1 MLRPNGR
8 EVRFRLRKSTA
19 RDSPCQAVT
28 MCGRYASFLPPEA
41 IARFFRTTN
50 TLPNIGPS
58 WNVAPSQ
65 QAMVVRRHPDT
76 GERHLD
82 LLQWG
87 LLPYWTKEPAQA
99 RRPINAKAETAATS
113 PMFRQAFAKRRAL
126 VPAGAFYEWRKT
138 RIAKQPFAIARSG
151 GDPLAFAGLWEGYRW
166 PSDETTRSFC
176 IITTE
181 PNALMVPIHDRM
193 PVVLEPSDWPVWLG
207 EADGDPAALLRPA
220 ADGVLR
226 AWPIST
232 RVNAPR
238 NNTPDLLDELE
249 PSFAD

>member
-1 MLRPNGR
+1 MPG
-8 EVRFRLRKSTA
+8 
-19 RDSPCQAVT
+19 

-41 IARFFRTTN
+41 VARFFRTTN
-50 TLPNIGPS
+50 ALPNIGPS

-65 QAMVVRRHPDT
+65 QAMVVRRHPET

-87 LLPYWTKEPAQA
+87 LLPYWIKEPAQA
-99 RRPINAKAETAATS
+99 RRPINARVEAIATS
-113 PMFRQAFAKRRAL
+113 SMFRQAFAKRRAL
-126 VPAGAFYEWRKT
+126 VPAGAFYGWRKT
-138 RIAKQPFAIARSG
+138 RIAKQPFAIARSDG
-151 GDPLAFAGLWEGYRW
+151 EPLAFAGLWEGYRW
-166 PSDETTRSFC
+166 PSGEVTRSFC
-176 IITTE
+176 VITTE
-181 PNALMVPIHDRM
+181 PNALTVPIHDRM
-193 PVVLEPSDWPVWLG
+193 PAVLEPADWPVWLG
-207 EADGDPAALLRPA
+207 EADGDPVALLRPA
-220 ADGVLR
+220 ADDVLR

>member
-1 MLRPNGR
+1 MPG
-8 EVRFRLRKSTA
+8 
-19 RDSPCQAVT
+19 

-41 IARFFRTTN
+41 VARFFRTTN
-50 TLPNIGPS
+50 ALPNIGPS

-65 QAMVVRRHPDT
+65 QAMVVRRHPET

-99 RRPINAKAETAATS
+99 RRPINAKAETIATS

-126 VPAGAFYEWRKT
+126 VPAGVFYEWRKT
-138 RIAKQPFAIARSG
+138 RIAKQPFAIARS
-151 GDPLAFAGLWEGYRW
+151 DRELLAFAGLWEGYRW
-166 PSDETTRSFC
+166 PSGETTRSFC
-176 IITTE
+176 IITTG

-193 PVVLEPSDWPVWLG
+193 PVVLEPADWPVWLG
-207 EADGDPAALLRPA
+207 EADGDPATLLRPA

-232 RVNAPR
+232 RVNTPR

-249 PSFAD
+249 PSFAE

>member
-1 MLRPNGR
+1 MRGR
-8 EVRFRLRKSTA
+8 
-19 RDSPCQAVT
+19 
-28 MCGRYASFLPPEA
+28 CGRYASFLPPEA
-41 IARFFRTTN
+41 VARFFRTTN
-50 TLPNIGPS
+50 ALPNIEPT

-113 PMFRQAFAKRRAL
+113 LMFRQAFAKRRAL
-126 VPAGAFYEWRKT
+126 VPAGIFYEWRKT
-138 RIAKQPFAIARSG
+138 RVTKHPFAIARSDG
-151 GDPLAFAGLWEGYRW
+151 EPLAFAGLWEGCRW
-166 PSDETTRSFC
+166 PSGETTRGFC
-176 IITTE
+176 IITTG

-193 PVVLEPSDWPVWLG
+193 PVALETAGWPARLS

-226 AWPIST
+226 G
-232 RVNAPR
+232 
-238 NNTPDLLDELE
+238 
-249 PSFAD
+249 